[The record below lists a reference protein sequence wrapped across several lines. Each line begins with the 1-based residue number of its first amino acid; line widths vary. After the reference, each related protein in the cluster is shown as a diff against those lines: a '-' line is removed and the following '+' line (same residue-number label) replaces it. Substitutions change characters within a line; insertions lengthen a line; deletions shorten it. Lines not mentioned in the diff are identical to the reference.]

1 MERGGL
7 RQQVLWFV
15 RSRGSASAAE
25 ICEYLRQK
33 REISLTAVQT
43 VLARLVNQ
51 GLLTRVGTRRHYIY
65 QALPTAAVV
74 KARASRAGVEFLTES
89 GEAGLVHFVE
99 ALETLQP
106 GVLDKLER
114 LLVARRAE
122 EGKP

>member
-1 MERGGL
+1 MEHGGL

-25 ICEYLRQK
+25 VCDDLRQA
-33 REISLTAVQT
+33 RQISLTAVQT
-43 VLARLVNQ
+43 VLTRLVKQ
-51 GLLTRVGTRRHYIY
+51 GLLTRTGTRRHYLY

-74 KARASRAGVEFLTES
+74 KARASRAGVDLLTES
-89 GEAGLVHFVE
+89 GDAGLVHFVE

-106 GVLDKLER
+106 GVAEKLER

-122 EGKP
+122 EEEP